1 MQLVLISPR
10 INGHSYEWAD
20 IQLSIAGS
28 VPVIGITEISF
39 SYARDIKNIYGAGSE
54 PVSVGYG
61 AKTYDASI
69 TLLMEEVENLISIA
83 PNSDLTQ
90 IPTFTITVS
99 WLDSENAIVTRKL
112 KNVKFMNYDLK
123 TKQGDTSTPITMK
136 LIYAGLA

>member
-10 INGHSYEWAD
+10 FNGHSYEWAD

>member
-1 MQLVLISPR
+1 MQLVPISPR

>member
-1 MQLVLISPR
+1 MQLVPISPR

-136 LIYAGLA
+136 LIYAGLL

>member
-1 MQLVLISPR
+1 MQLVPISPR
-10 INGHSYEWAD
+10 INGHSYEWSD
-20 IQLSIAGS
+20 CQLSIAGS